1 MIRYWVIYS
10 ISEKLTLVA
19 RVEGEQSDEDQFRSE
34 LIIDKVKVIID
45 NRKDKSVGLE
55 NIVGSTIGLR
65 MLYTSKKLIKD
76 LFEKIYK

>member
-55 NIVGSTIGLR
+55 NIVGSIIGLR